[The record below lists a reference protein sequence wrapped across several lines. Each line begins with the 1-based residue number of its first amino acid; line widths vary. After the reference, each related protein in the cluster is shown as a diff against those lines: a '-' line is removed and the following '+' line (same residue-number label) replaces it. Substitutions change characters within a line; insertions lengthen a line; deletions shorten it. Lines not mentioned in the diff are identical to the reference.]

1 MVLQW
6 GSSVAQ
12 LPDESKA
19 KIFDFFHIW
28 TDKNCTLLCYFLH
41 CEMLKHIC
49 WVSEN
54 KYSIACKVFSKV
66 RCYIK
71 NVVLLPWYN
80 TFHEWN
86 LFEFLARWIFK
97 SDITNAMC
105 TYNSVSRCFTN
116 SCNIMCYQ
124 FNSWSM
130 WKSLNAIG
138 NSFRCQQKIV
148 STILCNKNYYV
159 FISWIDKPKQTSRLK
174 IPKNMKI

>member
-1 MVLQW
+1 MRLHNYLMNQRLK
-6 GSSVAQ
+6 S
-12 LPDESKA
+12 L
-19 KIFDFFHIW
+19 IFSDIW
-28 TDKNCTLLCYFLH
+28 TDKNCKILWYFLH

-49 WVSEN
+49 WASEN
-54 KYSIACKVFSKV
+54 KYSIACKVFLKV
-66 RCYIK
+66 HCYIK

-80 TFHEWN
+80 PFHEWN
-86 LFEFLARWIFK
+86 LFEFLARWISK

-105 TYNSVSRCFTN
+105 SYNSVSRCFTN

-138 NSFRCQQKIV
+138 NSFCCQQKIV